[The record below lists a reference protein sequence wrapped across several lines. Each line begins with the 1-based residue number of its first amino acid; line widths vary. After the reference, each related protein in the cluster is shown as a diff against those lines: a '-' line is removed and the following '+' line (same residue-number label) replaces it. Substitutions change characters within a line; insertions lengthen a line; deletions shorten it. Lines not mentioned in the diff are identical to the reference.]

1 MKKKNT
7 KMAEVRIDPKGR
19 KLEKNELYDAKTGR
33 YRYQYTDAKGKRHQV
48 YSWTLTAKDTV
59 PKGKKQGPGESLREK
74 IAKVKADKAS
84 QLDTTKGNM
93 TLHALAQI
101 HINNMWNDVRETT
114 RNGYRTN
121 LKLLAN
127 DPFGK
132 RKIKTITEQEALDW
146 FDSLNH
152 PPKNADGTYKRRPKG
167 FSSIHTLRGILRP
180 AYETAIKNHWAIDN
194 PFDFPLSKKRY
205 GGVQT
210 REAISR
216 ADMRRFLDFLRTDKH
231 FKKYFYGVYI
241 LFSTGLRVSEFC
253 GLTPADID
261 FEHHVIHVERQL
273 LRLHDGDDM
282 LLYLEK
288 PKTDNGK
295 RKVPMTADVETA
307 FREVMAARPEIEDS
321 VVTSLPDAEEFME
334 ATGFL
339 WIDKNGAYEVAQHW
353 ENHLR
358 WARNKFNKIF
368 KEEMP
373 LVTPHVCRHT
383 FCSNMASLGM
393 SPKTLQLIMGHSSIE
408 VTMDVYTH
416 LETGDIQ
423 DEFNRVVGTTERYNF
438 YSLDREPVIMSL
450 ADESPDD
457 EGEPD
462 MDWEPDEDD

>member
-1 MKKKNT
+1 M
-7 KMAEVRIDPKGR
+7 
-19 KLEKNELYDAKTGR
+19 
-33 YRYQYTDAKGKRHQV
+33 
-48 YSWTLTAKDTV
+48 
-59 PKGKKQGPGESLREK
+59 
-74 IAKVKADKAS
+74 
-84 QLDTTKGNM
+84 
-93 TLHALAQI
+93 
-101 HINNMWNDVRETT
+101 
-114 RNGYRTN
+114 
-121 LKLLAN
+121 
-127 DPFGK
+127 
-132 RKIKTITEQEALDW
+132 
-146 FDSLNH
+146 
-152 PPKNADGTYKRRPKG
+152 
-167 FSSIHTLRGILRP
+167 
-180 AYETAIKNHWAIDN
+180 
-194 PFDFPLSKKRY
+194 
-205 GGVQT
+205 
-210 REAISR
+210 
-216 ADMRRFLDFLRTDKH
+216 
-231 FKKYFYGVYI
+231 
-241 LFSTGLRVSEFC
+241 
-253 GLTPADID
+253 
-261 FEHHVIHVERQL
+261 IHVERQL

-288 PKTDNGK
+288 PKTKNGK

-321 VVTSLPDAEEFME
+321 VVTSLPDAEKPME

-393 SPKTLQLIMGHSSIE
+393 SPKTLQLIMGHSTIE

>member
-1 MKKKNT
+1 MKKTKKNT
-7 KMAEVRIDPKGR
+7 TTAEVRKDPKGR

-33 YRYQYTDAKGKRHQV
+33 YRYQYTDAKGNRQQI

-59 PKGKKQGPGESLREK
+59 PAGKRQKKGESLREK
-74 IAKVKADKAS
+74 KAKVLAELVN

-93 TLHALAQI
+93 TVLELAQI
-101 HINNMWNDVRETT
+101 HINNKWNDVRETT

-121 LKLLAN
+121 QKLLMN

-132 RKIKTITEQEALDW
+132 RKIKDITEQDALDW
-146 FDSLNH
+146 FDRLNK
-152 PPKNADGTYKRRPKG
+152 PPKNSDGTFKSRPKG
-167 FSSIHTLRGILRP
+167 YSSLHTLRGILRP
-180 AYETAIKNHWAIDN
+180 AFETARKNRWVLDN
-194 PFDFPLSKKRY
+194 PFSFSLSKKRY

-210 REAISR
+210 REALTK

-231 FKKYFYGVYI
+231 FKRYFYGVYI

-253 GLTPADID
+253 GLVPDDID
-261 FEHHVIHVERQL
+261 FENHVIHVCRQL

-282 LLYLEK
+282 LLYLEE
-288 PKTDNGK
+288 PKTEFGK
-295 RKVPMTADVETA
+295 RDVPMTADIETA
-307 FREVMAARPEIEDS
+307 FREVIAIRPEVDEVTVYS
-321 VVTSLPDAEEFME
+321 VDKKME

-339 WIDKNGAYEVAQHW
+339 WIDKDGHYEVAQHW

-358 WARNKFNKIF
+358 WARQKFNKQF

-373 LVTPHVCRHT
+373 QVTPHVCRHT

-393 SPKTLQLIMGHSSIE
+393 SPKTLQIIMGHASIE
-408 VTMDVYTH
+408 VTLNVYTH
-416 LETGDIQ
+416 LEAGDIKS
-423 DEFNRVVGTTERYNF
+423 EFNRVVGTSDRYNF
-438 YSLDREPVIMSL
+438 YPLDRTPAIVSL
-450 ADESPDD
+450 ADDSPDD